1 MSTEIAIKG
10 NDFDNIMNNNPA
22 KESGNP
28 DLFCTYWI
36 DIIQEGQT
44 DEGDE
49 REKKINEEEL
59 ELQKITKRNA
69 AIIKNSIDP
78 RNIYNTKKLLRNDE
92 VYELY
97 KKTKKIYCPTL
108 THDFLEIYY
117 AEWKELGHDV
127 SVLFYRIVEK
137 WKLCKAEIDEPEDK
151 SLLTA
156 IHRELTFKHNIVDDW
171 DDSNA
176 LELEGQ
182 LKMLEEK
189 QFYNL
194 RELTT
199 PELRTKPFCYQINNI
214 NKMIDSEENPKM
226 ELVTDDNLF
235 FYEDGERVYNYY
247 RDEDTTYDAIEKT
260 RMKGII
266 VMDNVG
272 IGKSLQA
279 LSLISEQNYKR
290 KCSGKDQYKTIMLVP
305 DHLKDHWVSES
316 HKHFTEFNEE
326 LTSIITFSEFSKMS
340 IKEGDYD
347 RIIVDEIHE
356 LYSKDENSGVY
367 DKIEEM
373 KFNFKHGLTGTPF
386 CISDAPYSLIRFLS
400 DVDLDLVNMCRFKY
414 IQCMFPRIFTRNTL
428 ENISSEIE
436 LPPMTEINKI
446 LKFTRQEKVLYE
458 TELQSKNDTDELFLR
473 KLCCDVM
480 INFKKGTIQILTLD
494 DFNKTVIADYYNK
507 FKFEDDECNVLT
519 KIIEAIEFKVK
530 QLKDENNDAFL
541 SKIHTFEEQHVLY
554 SKKLQRQC
562 QKRDNKKASYDFLSS
577 QINSAKECP
586 VCMDEIPDSD
596 EYNMLPCGHIYCP
609 DCYDYVIGTKMRCD
623 VCLKKIDKG
632 QITKISKFSEKT
644 MNYGTKINELIV
656 LGRKLMEQKSNG
668 EIDNNKMIVYSQFP
682 DMLAEMIEILNKEG
696 IKTILFEDTRDV
708 NKFISDDNINCLVI
722 SSNKN
727 ASGIDMSKVNVIV
740 IYEPIKGDKLYL
752 RDVEKQII
760 GRVYRMGQLNPV
772 TVYRYII
779 DDTIEK
785 KIFDDVYKN
794 IPAPE
799 EKAVAASSAMEME
812 DA

>member
-1 MSTEIAIKG
+1 M
-10 NDFDNIMNNNPA
+10 FQ
-22 KESGNP
+22 ESGNP
-28 DLFCTYWI
+28 DLFLTYWI
-36 DIIQEGQT
+36 DIIPEGHI
-44 DEGDE
+44 DEDDE
-49 REKKINEEEL
+49 TNKKLNEEEL
-59 ELQKITKRNA
+59 EQQKIMNRNA
-69 AIIKNSIDP
+69 AIIKNKINP
-78 RNIYNTKKLLRNDE
+78 RNIYNTKKLLKNDE
-92 VYELY
+92 VYEFY
-97 KKTKKIYCPTL
+97 KNTKKIYCPTL
-108 THDFLEIYY
+108 THDFMEIYY

-127 SVLFYRIVEK
+127 SVLFYRIIEK
-137 WKLCKAEIDEPEDK
+137 WKLCKVEMDEPEDK

-156 IHRELTFKHNIVDDW
+156 IHRELTFTHNIVDDW
-171 DDSNA
+171 DDAYA
-176 LELEGQ
+176 LELEQQ
-182 LKMLEEK
+182 LKKLEEK

-194 RELTT
+194 KTLTT
-199 PELRTKPFCYQINNI
+199 TELITKPFSYQINNI
-214 NKMIDSEENPKM
+214 NKMINAEENPTI

-260 RMKGII
+260 RIKGII
-266 VMDNVG
+266 IMDNVG

-279 LSLISEQNYKR
+279 LSLISEQNYKK
-290 KCSGKDQYKTIMLVP
+290 KCAEEKEYKTIILVP
-305 DHLKDHWVSES
+305 DHLKEHWVSES
-316 HKHFTEFNEE
+316 NKHFNEFNEE
-326 LTSIITFSEFSKMS
+326 STQIKTFSEFTKMS
-340 IKEGDYD
+340 IKEGDFD

-367 DKIEEM
+367 DQIEAL

-386 CISDAPYSLIRFLS
+386 CISNAPYYLIRFLS
-400 DVDLDLVNMCRFKY
+400 DVDLDLENMCRFKY
-414 IQCMFPRIFTRNTL
+414 IQDMFPRIFTRNTL

-480 INFKKGTIQILTLD
+480 INFKNGTIQILTLD
-494 DFNKTVIADYYNK
+494 DFNKTVLADYYNK
-507 FKFEDDECNVLT
+507 FKLEDDECNIIT
-519 KIIEAIEFKVK
+519 KIITAIEYKVK
-530 QLKDENNDAFL
+530 QLKDENNDMFL
-541 SKIHTFEEQHVLY
+541 QKINTFEEQHVLY
-554 SKKLQRQC
+554 SKKLHRQC
-562 QKRDNKKASYDFLSS
+562 QKRDNRRASYNFLSS

-586 VCMDEIPDSD
+586 VCMDEIPDTD

-632 QITKISKFSEKT
+632 QITKISNYSKKT

-656 LGRKLMEQKSNG
+656 LGRKLIEQKANG

-682 DMLAEMIEILNKEG
+682 DMLTEIVDILNKEG
-696 IKTILFEDTRDV
+696 IRTIMFEDTKDV
-708 NKFISDDNINCLVI
+708 NKFINEDSINCLVI

-727 ASGIDMSKVNVIV
+727 ASGIDMSKVNNIV

-772 TVYRYII
+772 NVYRYII

-785 KIFDDVYKN
+785 KIFDEVYKN
-794 IPAPE
+794 ISVSE
-799 EKAVAASSAMEME
+799 EKVATSCTCAMELE
-812 DA
+812 NL